1 MRLTHSVVRSFD
13 RDIGAV
19 IARLERHAKFA
30 DQTAVAIEL
39 VRAAEFRQEACQRQ
53 HEELKLQCERWLK
66 PANVKHVHLYQV
78 RAKLDGTCDWIAS
91 NDIFERWIKPEPSTS
106 RDRFLV
112 ISGTHGC
119 GKSVLASSIV
129 ARLEKAKQH
138 TLFFSFSSSD
148 GSRQTSENLI
158 RTLLWQLL
166 QETADKESV
175 DTVHRLSLDGRPTI
189 SELWEAFGRIASTL
203 AKPVYCV
210 VDGVDECIDYNH
222 TVSITIMQIL
232 EKLPDLRML
241 LLGRPHVFQAHSGN
255 SPFVAIEITSAMLSQ
270 DIEALINDEV
280 AKSDILSLPEFRK
293 NVYEILKDKSDGM
306 FLWVRLMVD
315 DLNKSSSKSEFSERL
330 QNLPCGLEK
339 AYQLLFFHLSERLD
353 KYELRLAQTTLA
365 FTATSCRPLHF
376 DELRYA
382 FAMYC
387 RSLEAMAQPLEEYL
401 LLQPPQRI
409 LDVTGGLISMTDGVL
424 RLIHSSV
431 KEFLIRPEEQWICE
445 PDMAVLDF
453 RVDIMLTHRSF
464 AWLCLD
470 YMNVEKDER
479 SILKPNMSQSTQTS
493 SDNYPLLGY
502 ATVYTF
508 FHLNRSGSPCSITL
522 AKIESVL
529 KSTQSLLW
537 MQHFA
542 HLLFED
548 ITLQSQL
555 DEFTAWSDQMTVAD
569 LNTKFF
575 DFFEETLKERNDE
588 LRKVGKKIDPLME
601 SLETDIKQITEETL
615 GGFSRKQSNE
625 ATSSVLE
632 SCTAGPSLETNS
644 QKSTPTLNDPFA
656 TVSRVMDLLKGQTSL
671 SVAHQI
677 EIWVRL
683 STSLDK
689 ISVMIDPLKVLFRIV
704 LRKASGIHVLAL
716 LAIAHF
722 YRRLEKYQEA
732 VEVYSVASR
741 KMNHLDV
748 PLRFKIHSWLGTCYE
763 ELGLD
768 TEALRSYESA
778 FSGQEIHLGR
788 RHSYTLNTLYCM
800 IVVNHWMYQY
810 IEVLR
815 LSDKICMEQEFVP
828 EISLDRNLDLH
839 IRRHTAY
846 QYTGNHE
853 RAAHVEESIRAT
865 LKLCREAY
873 SNDDGISPGFSI
885 DFGDAYHHLG
895 EYDTALKFL
904 QQGFEAYKKS
914 KCANLRRILY
924 IQYRIAYTFRRLGR
938 IHDAKDLLETVLAK
952 QQCLLG
958 PNHREVRWTK
968 EVLDDLE
975 SDDNEFTEEDGQEL
989 DEEEDRYG
997 LDEGENEREP
1007 VKRKMGMSWDEDEL
1021 NNDELNMTEFLL
1033 ESNVTDRFR

>member
-19 IARLERHAKFA
+19 IARLERHARVA
-30 DQTAVAIEL
+30 DQTAVAMEL

-53 HEELKLQCERWLK
+53 HEELRLQCERWLK
-66 PANVKHVHLYQV
+66 PANVKDIHFYQV

-91 NDIFERWIKPEPSTS
+91 NDVFERWVKPEPSTS
-106 RDRFLV
+106 RGRFLV

-166 QETADKESV
+166 QETADKGSV
-175 DTVHRLSLDGRPTI
+175 DTVHRLSSDGRPTV
-189 SELWEAFGRIASTL
+189 SELWEAFGRIASTM

-210 VDGVDECIDYNH
+210 VDGIDECIDYNH

-241 LLGRPHVFQAHSGN
+241 LLGRPHVFQTHSGN
-255 SPFVAIEITSAMLSQ
+255 PPFVAIEITSAMVSQ

-315 DLNKSSSKSEFSERL
+315 DLNKSPSKSEFSERL
-330 QNLPCGLEK
+330 HNLPYGLEK

-365 FTATSCRPLHF
+365 FTTTSCRPLNF

-382 FAMYC
+382 FAIYC
-387 RSLEAMAQPLEEYL
+387 RSLEAMAQPLEKYL

-431 KEFLIRPEEQWICE
+431 KEFLIRPKDQWICE
-445 PDMAVLDF
+445 PDMAVVDF

-479 SILKPNMSQSTQTS
+479 SILKPDMSQSTQTS
-493 SDNYPLLGY
+493 SDSYPLLGY

-548 ITLQSQL
+548 ITLESQL
-555 DEFTAWSDQMTVAD
+555 DEFTAWSDQMTVAGLD
-569 LNTKFF
+569 TKFLA
-575 DFFEETLKERNDE
+575 FFRETLKERNDE
-588 LRKVGKKIDPLME
+588 MRKVGKKIDPLME
-601 SLETDIKQITEETL
+601 NLETDFKQITEESL
-615 GGFSRKQSNE
+615 GCFCQKQSNE
-625 ATSSVLE
+625 ATSPVLE
-632 SCTAGPSLETNS
+632 SCTAGPSLDTNS
-644 QKSTPTLNDPFA
+644 QNSTPTSNDPFA

-677 EIWVRL
+677 EIWARL

-689 ISVMIDPLKVLFRIV
+689 ISVMIDPLKVLFRII
-704 LRKASGIHVLAL
+704 LRKA
-716 LAIAHF
+716 
-722 YRRLEKYQEA
+722 
-732 VEVYSVASR
+732 
-741 KMNHLDV
+741 
-748 PLRFKIHSWLGTCYE
+748 
-763 ELGLD
+763 
-768 TEALRSYESA
+768 
-778 FSGQEIHLGR
+778 
-788 RHSYTLNTLYCM
+788 
-800 IVVNHWMYQY
+800 
-810 IEVLR
+810 
-815 LSDKICMEQEFVP
+815 
-828 EISLDRNLDLH
+828 
-839 IRRHTAY
+839 
-846 QYTGNHE
+846 
-853 RAAHVEESIRAT
+853 
-865 LKLCREAY
+865 
-873 SNDDGISPGFSI
+873 
-885 DFGDAYHHLG
+885 
-895 EYDTALKFL
+895 
-904 QQGFEAYKKS
+904 
-914 KCANLRRILY
+914 
-924 IQYRIAYTFRRLGR
+924 
-938 IHDAKDLLETVLAK
+938 
-952 QQCLLG
+952 
-958 PNHREVRWTK
+958 
-968 EVLDDLE
+968 
-975 SDDNEFTEEDGQEL
+975 
-989 DEEEDRYG
+989 
-997 LDEGENEREP
+997 
-1007 VKRKMGMSWDEDEL
+1007 
-1021 NNDELNMTEFLL
+1021 
-1033 ESNVTDRFR
+1033 

>member
-19 IARLERHAKFA
+19 IARLERHARVA
-30 DQTAVAIEL
+30 DQTAVAMEL

-53 HEELKLQCERWLK
+53 HEELRLQCERWLK
-66 PANVKHVHLYQV
+66 PANVKDIHLYQV

-91 NDIFERWIKPEPSTS
+91 NDIFERWVKPEPSTS

-138 TLFFSFSSSD
+138 TLFFSFSNSD

-166 QETADKESV
+166 QETADKECV
-175 DTVHRLSLDGRPTI
+175 DTVHRLSLDGQPTI

-210 VDGVDECIDYNH
+210 VDGIDECIDYNH
-222 TVSITIMQIL
+222 AVSITIMQIL
-232 EKLPDLRML
+232 EKLPDLRIL

-293 NVYEILKDKSDGM
+293 NVYETLKDKSDGM

-365 FTATSCRPLHF
+365 FTTTSCRPLHF

-382 FAMYC
+382 FAIYC

-401 LLQPPQRI
+401 FLQPPQRI
-409 LDVTGGLISMTDGVL
+409 LDVTGGLISITDGVL

-445 PDMAVLDF
+445 SDMAAVDF

-470 YMNVEKDER
+470 YMTVEKDER
-479 SILKPNMSQSTQTS
+479 SILKPDMSQSTQTS

-555 DEFTAWSDQMTVAD
+555 DEFTAWSDQMTVAGLD
-569 LNTKFF
+569 TKFLA
-575 DFFEETLKERNDE
+575 FFRETFKERNDE
-588 LRKVGKKIDPLME
+588 MRKVGKKIDPLAE
-601 SLETDIKQITEETL
+601 NLETYIKQIESF
-615 GGFSRKQSNE
+615 GSFSQKQSNE

-632 SCTAGPSLETNS
+632 SRTAGSSLEANS
-644 QKSTPTLNDPFA
+644 QNPIPTLNDPFA

-671 SVAHQI
+671 SIAHQI

-689 ISVMIDPLKVLFRIV
+689 ISVMIDPLKVLFRII
-704 LRKASGIHVLAL
+704 LRKASGIHVFAL

-748 PLRFKIHSWLGTCYE
+748 PLKFKIHSWMGNCYE

-768 TEALRSYESA
+768 TEALRSYKSA

-788 RHSYTLNTLYCM
+788 RHSETVETLYWM
-800 IVVNHWMYQY
+800 IAVNGWMRRYT
-810 IEVLR
+810 EVLR
-815 LSDKICMEQEFVP
+815 LSDKVCMEQEFVP
-828 EISLDRNLDLH
+828 EMSLRRNLDLH
-839 IRRHTAY
+839 IRRRIAFLHI
-846 QYTGNHE
+846 GNHE
-853 RAAHVEESIRAT
+853 RATHVEESIRAT
-865 LKLCREAY
+865 LKLCLEAC
-873 SNDDGISPGFSI
+873 SNDDDIPPEFRI
-885 DFGDAYHHLG
+885 DLGDAYHHLG
-895 EYDTALKFL
+895 EYDTALKFF
-904 QQGFEAYKKS
+904 QQGLEACKNS
-914 KCANLRRILY
+914 KCSNLSYILY
-924 IQYRIAYTFRRLGR
+924 IQYRIACTFRRLGR
-938 IHDAKDLLETVLAK
+938 IHEVKDLLETVLAK
-952 QQCLLG
+952 QQRLLG

-968 EVLDDLE
+968 EALDALE
-975 SDDNEFTEEDGQEL
+975 FDDNELTEEEDGYEL
-989 DEEEDRYG
+989 DEEEDRYRS
-997 LDEGENEREP
+997 DEGENEREP
-1007 VKRKMGMSWDEDEL
+1007 DEKEDGHELGRDLL
-1021 NNDELNMTEFLL
+1021 NNEELNMTDFLL
-1033 ESNVTDRFR
+1033 ESDATDRSR

>member
-19 IARLERHAKFA
+19 IARLERHARVA
-30 DQTAVAIEL
+30 DQTAVAMEL

-66 PANVKHVHLYQV
+66 PANVKHVHLHQI

-91 NDIFERWIKPEPSTS
+91 NNIFERWVKPEPSTS

-112 ISGTHGC
+112 ISGIHGC

-166 QETADKESV
+166 QESADKESV
-175 DTVHRLSLDGRPTI
+175 DTVHRLSLDGQPTI

-210 VDGVDECIDYNH
+210 VDGIDECIDYNH

-232 EKLPDLRML
+232 EKLPDLHIL
-241 LLGRPHVFQAHSGN
+241 LLGRPHVFQAHSSN

-270 DIEALINDEV
+270 DIEALIKDEV
-280 AKSDILSLPEFRK
+280 AKSNILSLPEFRK
-293 NVYEILKDKSDGM
+293 NVYETLKDKSDGM

-339 AYQLLFFHLSERLD
+339 AYQLLFLRLSERLD

-365 FTATSCRPLHF
+365 FTTTSCRPLHF

-382 FAMYC
+382 FAIYC

-401 LLQPPQRI
+401 LLQPPQSI

-431 KEFLIRPEEQWICE
+431 KEFLIRPEDQWVCE
-445 PDMAVLDF
+445 HDMAVVDF

-470 YMNVEKDER
+470 YMNLEKDER
-479 SILKPNMSQSTQTS
+479 RILKPDTSQSTQTL
-493 SDNYPLLGY
+493 SDRYPLLGY
-502 ATVYTF
+502 ATMYTF
-508 FHLNRSGSPCSITL
+508 FHMNRSGSPCSVTL

-537 MQHFA
+537 IQHFV

-548 ITLQSQL
+548 ITLQSQV
-555 DEFTAWSDQMTVAD
+555 DEFMASSDRVTVAGLD
-569 LNTKFF
+569 KKFLALF
-575 DFFEETLKERNDE
+575 AETLKKRNDGM
-588 LRKVGKKIDPLME
+588 RKVGKKIDPLTE
-601 SLETDIKQITEETL
+601 NLETDIKQITEERF
-615 GGFSRKQSNE
+615 GNFIQKQSNE
-625 ATSSVLE
+625 ATASILE
-632 SCTAGPSLETNS
+632 SCTAGPNLETNS
-644 QKSTPTLNDPFA
+644 QSSIPTLSSPFA

-677 EIWVRL
+677 EICVRL
-683 STSLDK
+683 STSLHK
-689 ISVMIDPLKVLFRIV
+689 TSVMIDPLKVLFRLV
-704 LRKASGIHVLAL
+704 LRKASGIHVFAL
-716 LAIAHF
+716 LAIGDF
-722 YRRLEKYQEA
+722 YRRLEKLQEA

-748 PLRFKIHSWLGTCYE
+748 RLKFRIHNLMGGCYK
-763 ELGLD
+763 ELGLY

-788 RHSYTLNTLYCM
+788 RHSDTIETLYQM
-800 IVVNHWMYQY
+800 IVTNNWMCRYT
-810 IEVLR
+810 EVLR
-815 LSDKICMEQEFVP
+815 LSDKVCMEQEFVP
-828 EISLDRNLDLH
+828 EMSLSWNLDLH
-839 IRRHTAY
+839 NRRYLAY
-846 QYTGNHE
+846 IHMGNHE
-853 RAAHVEESIRAT
+853 RAVHVEESIRTT
-865 LKLCREAY
+865 LKVCHEAY
-873 SNDDGISPGFSI
+873 GNDDDMSPDSSA
-885 DFGDAYHHLG
+885 DLGDAYHYLH

-904 QQGFEAYKKS
+904 HLALEAYKKS
-914 KCANLRRILY
+914 KCSNLRNILY
-924 IQYRIAYTFRRLGR
+924 IQYRIALTFEGLGR
-938 IHDAKDLLETVLAK
+938 IHEAKDLLETVLAK
-952 QQCLLG
+952 QQSLLG
-958 PNHREVRWTK
+958 PNHRNVRWIK
-968 EVLDDLE
+968 NVLDTLP
-975 SDDNEFTEEDGQEL
+975 SDDDGLTEEEDEHEL
-989 DEEEDRYG
+989 DEEEYRYG
-997 LDEGENEREP
+997 SDEGENEREP
-1007 VKRKMGMSWDEDEL
+1007 DEEENGYEL
-1021 NNDELNMTEFLL
+1021 E
-1033 ESNVTDRFR
+1033 

>member
-19 IARLERHAKFA
+19 IARLERHARVV
-30 DQTAVAIEL
+30 DQTAVAMEL

-53 HEELKLQCERWLK
+53 HEELKLQCEKWLK
-66 PANVKHVHLYQV
+66 PANVKHVHLHQV
-78 RAKLDGTCDWIAS
+78 QAKLDGTCDWIAS
-91 NDIFERWIKPEPSTS
+91 NDTFERWIKTEPSSS

-119 GKSVLASSIV
+119 GKSVLASSIIT
-129 ARLEKAKQH
+129 RLEKAKQQ

-166 QETADKESV
+166 HETADKESV
-175 DTVHRLSLDGRPTI
+175 DTVHRLSLLGQPTI
-189 SELWEAFGRIASTL
+189 WELWEAFGRISSTL
-203 AKPVYCV
+203 AKPIYCV

-222 TVSITIMQIL
+222 TAFITIMQIL
-232 EKLPDLRML
+232 EKTPDLRVL
-241 LLGRPHVFQAHSGN
+241 LLGRPHVFQVHSGN
-255 SPFVAIEITSAMLSQ
+255 FPFVAIEINSAMLSQ

-293 NVYEILKDKSDGM
+293 NVCKILKDKSDGM

-339 AYQLLFFHLSERLD
+339 AYQHLFLHLSKRLD
-353 KYELRLAQTTLA
+353 KYELRLAQKTLA
-365 FTATSCRPLHF
+365 FTITSCRPLHF

-382 FAMYC
+382 FATYC
-387 RSLEAMAQPLEEYL
+387 RSLEATAQPLEEYL

-431 KEFLIRPEEQWICE
+431 KEFLIRPEAQWICE
-445 PDMAVLDF
+445 SDMAVVDF

-470 YMNVEKDER
+470 YMSSEKDER
-479 SILKPNMSQSTQTS
+479 RILKPDMSQSF
-493 SDNYPLLGY
+493 SDSYPLLDY
-502 ATVYTF
+502 ATIYTF

-522 AKIESVL
+522 AKMERVL

-537 MQHFA
+537 IQQFA

-555 DEFTAWSDQMTVAD
+555 DEFVASGDQMTDAGLDIVA
-569 LNTKFF
+569 LFKK
-575 DFFEETLKERNDE
+575 TLKERNDE
-588 LRKVGKKIDPLME
+588 MRTVVKKIDPLME
-601 SLETDIKQITEETL
+601 NLEAYIKQITEETF
-615 GGFSRKQSNE
+615 GGFSERQSKE
-625 ATSSVLE
+625 AAASVPE
-632 SCTAGPSLETNS
+632 SCTAGPNLENDS
-644 QKSTPTLNDPFA
+644 QNPTPTFYDPSA
-656 TVSRVMDLLKGQTSL
+656 TVSQVMDLVKGQTSL

-677 EIWVRL
+677 ELWLRL
-683 STSLDK
+683 SASLHKTS
-689 ISVMIDPLKVLFRIV
+689 IMIDPLKVLFRIL
-704 LRKASGIHVLAL
+704 LRKASGIHVFAL
-716 LAIAHF
+716 VAIGDF

-748 PLRFKIHSWLGTCYE
+748 PLKFRIYYDMGHCYK

-778 FSGQEIHLGR
+778 ISGQEIHLGR
-788 RHSYTLNTLYCM
+788 RHSDTIHTLYWM
-800 IVVNHWMYQY
+800 IGVNDWMCRYT
-810 IEVLR
+810 EVLR

-828 EISLDRNLDLH
+828 ELSLHHHLDLL
-839 IRRHTAY
+839 IRRHSAFLHM
-846 QYTGNHE
+846 GNQD
-853 RAAHVEESIRAT
+853 RAAHVEQSIQAT
-865 LKLCREAY
+865 LKLCLESDGNGDNISPYKLTKLGEAY
-873 SNDDGISPGFSI
+873 S
-885 DFGDAYHHLG
+885 YLR
-895 EYDTALKFL
+895 EYDNALKFL

-914 KCANLRRILY
+914 ESSNRSILFV
-924 IQYRIAYTFRRLGR
+924 QYKIATTFGNLGR
-938 IHDAKDLLETVLAK
+938 IQQAKDLLETVLAK
-952 QQCLLG
+952 QQSLLG
-958 PNHREVRWTK
+958 PNHRNVRWTK
-968 EVLDDLE
+968 KALDKFEFYYD
-975 SDDNEFTEEDGQEL
+975 EFTDEENGYEL
-989 DEEEDRYG
+989 DEEGDTYRS
-997 LDEGENEREP
+997 DEGENEREP
-1007 VKRKMGMSWDEDEL
+1007 DDEENVHEL
-1021 NNDELNMTEFLL
+1021 E
-1033 ESNVTDRFR
+1033 RG

>member
-19 IARLERHAKFA
+19 IARLERHARVA
-30 DQTAVAIEL
+30 DQTAVAMEL

-53 HEELKLQCERWLK
+53 HEELRLQCERWLK
-66 PANVKHVHLYQV
+66 PANVKDIHIYQV

-91 NDIFERWIKPEPSTS
+91 NDIFERWVKPEPSTS

-138 TLFFSFSSSD
+138 ILFFSFSSSD

-158 RTLLWQLL
+158 RTLLWRLL
-166 QETADKESV
+166 QETADKGSV
-175 DTVHRLSLDGRPTI
+175 DTVHRLSLDGQPTI
-189 SELWEAFGRIASTL
+189 SELWEAFGRIALTL
-203 AKPVYCV
+203 AKPIYCV
-210 VDGVDECIDYNH
+210 VDGIDECIDYNH

-241 LLGRPHVFQAHSGN
+241 LLGRPHVFRAHSGN
-255 SPFVAIEITSAMLSQ
+255 SPFVTIEITSAMLSQ

-339 AYQLLFFHLSERLD
+339 AYQILLLHLSERLD

-365 FTATSCRPLHF
+365 FTTTSCRPLHF

-382 FAMYC
+382 FAIHC
-387 RSLEAMAQPLEEYL
+387 RSLEAMAQPLEKYL
-401 LLQPPQRI
+401 LLQPPQKI

-431 KEFLIRPEEQWICE
+431 KEFLIRPKDQWICE
-445 PDMAVLDF
+445 PDTAVVDF

-542 HLLFED
+542 YLLFED
-548 ITLQSQL
+548 ITLQSQME
-555 DEFTAWSDQMTVAD
+555 EFTAWSDQMTVAGLD
-569 LNTKFF
+569 EKFLA
-575 DFFEETLKERNDE
+575 FFKETLEERNDE
-588 LRKVGKKIDPLME
+588 MRKVGKKIDPLTE
-601 SLETDIKQITEETL
+601 NLETYIKQIMEESFEVL
-615 GGFSRKQSNE
+615 SQKQSNKTT
-625 ATSSVLE
+625 ASGLK
-632 SCTAGPSLETNS
+632 SCTAGPNLETNS
-644 QKSTPTLNDPFA
+644 QNSTPTSNDPFA
-656 TVSRVMDLLKGQTSL
+656 TVSRAMNLLKGQTSL

-677 EIWVRL
+677 ELWVRL

-689 ISVMIDPLKVLFRIV
+689 ISGMIDPLKVLFRIV
-704 LRKASGIHVLAL
+704 LRKASGIHVFAL

-732 VEVYSVASR
+732 VEVYSVTSR

-748 PLRFKIHSWLGTCYE
+748 PLKFKIYFWMGDCYE
-763 ELGLD
+763 KLGLN
-768 TEALRSYESA
+768 TEALRSFESA

-788 RHSYTLNTLYCM
+788 RHYHTLRTLYCM
-800 IVVNHWMYQY
+800 IVVNEWMYRY
-810 IEVLR
+810 TEVLR

-828 EISLDRNLDLH
+828 EMSLSRNLNLH
-839 IRRHTAY
+839 IRRHRAY
-846 QYTGNHE
+846 RRTGNHDRE
-853 RAAHVEESIRAT
+853 AHVEESIRAT
-865 LKLCREAY
+865 VNLCHKAY
-873 SNDDGISPGFSI
+873 SNDDDISPGFSI
-885 DFGDAYHHLG
+885 DFGHAYTWLG
-895 EYDTALKFL
+895 EHATALKFFQL
-904 QQGFEAYKKS
+904 GFEACKNS
-914 KCANLRRILY
+914 KRSSLSLILY
-924 IQYRIAYTFRRLGR
+924 IQYRIACTFRRLGR
-938 IHDAKDLLETVLAK
+938 IPEAKDLLETVLAK
-952 QQCLLG
+952 QQRLLG
-958 PNHREVRWTK
+958 PNHRRIRWTK
-968 EVLDDLE
+968 EALDDLE
-975 SDDNEFTEEDGQEL
+975 SDDNELTEEDDEHEL
-989 DEEEDRYG
+989 DEEEDRYRS
-997 LDEGENEREP
+997 DEGEMNVSRM
-1007 VKRKMGMSWDEDEL
+1007 KRKMGMSWNEDEL
-1021 NNDELNMTEFLL
+1021 NDDELNI
-1033 ESNVTDRFR
+1033 TDHCWSLM